1 MKILYLTNPN
11 AENLNELPDFMKA
24 YGDEV
29 TIYTQ
34 KIDFEYIQSIKADF
48 VVSDRYEFI
57 IKKNIIDQFNN
68 KIINLHPSILP
79 WNKGY
84 HSNFW
89 SIYDNT
95 PKGVSIHVI
104 DVGIDTGHI
113 VAQEEVD
120 YYEDDTLRTTY
131 KKLRATMVKLFF
143 SKWEII
149 KKEKIDLKK
158 QDTENESHH
167 FKKEFDQIFYKLP
180 NGWDTKI
187 SEIIKLKN
195 EKNL

>member
-104 DVGIDTGHI
+104 DEGIDTGHI

-149 KKEKIDLKK
+149 KKEKIDLKR
-158 QDTENESHH
+158 QDIENESHH

-187 SEIIKLKN
+187 IEIIKLKN